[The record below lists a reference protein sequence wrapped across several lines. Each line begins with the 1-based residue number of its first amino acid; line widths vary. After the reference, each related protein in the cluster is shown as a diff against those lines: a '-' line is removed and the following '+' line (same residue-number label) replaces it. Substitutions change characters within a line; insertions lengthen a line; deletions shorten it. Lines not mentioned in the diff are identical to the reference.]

1 MYKYK
6 KKRTEINVKNA
17 QANKAE
23 HSTIWEKNK
32 KCSALCPLTRRA
44 AYCTLW
50 WLSNV
55 KCVALR
61 VPFSRDILNCVA
73 VAGRIIASLPWWNL
87 QETKNIS
94 HTRHG
99 TCDAAFG
106 FSDEKFREIFALLW
120 VSCRVCVNAFLRYFF
135 FFLLSCYN
143 ALLSQFYGIDSGV
156 WGLFCCTC
164 MYVFLKVIDSSMKLF
179 AWFKL
184 TTVVGCWKHR
194 LEITKVLLFFR

>member
-1 MYKYK
+1 MFK
-6 KKRTEINVKNA
+6 KTHRRTK
-17 QANKAE
+17 Q
-23 HSTIWEKNK
+23 STRRFGK
-32 KCSALCPLTRRA
+32 KTKSALPFA
-44 AYCTLW
+44 LW
-50 WLSNV
+50 RDARPTVHCGDCQMSN
-55 KCVALR
+55 ALR
-61 VPFSRDILNCVA
+61 CACLSRVTFWTVSLLSA
-73 VAGRIIASLPWWNL
+73 ASSPAAWWNL

-106 FSDEKFREIFALLW
+106 FSQSDEKFREIFALLW

-135 FFLLSCYN
+135 LFTFLLQCSLITVLWNRFGCLGVV
-143 ALLSQFYGIDSGV
+143 LLHMYV
-156 WGLFCCTC
+156 C
-164 MYVFLKVIDSSMKLF
+164 MYFFKVIDSSMKLF